1 MRSGGEADSGAS
13 ERKCKMR
20 LERIE
25 NLALALTAAVG
36 VALGGA
42 AIVSIALLLPG
53 LTQYAAMSWWAH
65 LPR

>member
-1 MRSGGEADSGAS
+1 
-13 ERKCKMR
+13 MR